1 MVLNYNIC
9 NFRYIIIL
17 KPSESLAS
25 RYNRIIDEVTRI
37 SIAGDG
43 ERHCAFRLQFIDC
56 DLMSYFQESNFKI
69 FLKGFQKFMNA
80 LFKACGKNAL
90 RDKLGARTQN
100 LISSAKIS
108 NRCEDSD
115 RSEDFESNTVG
126 RLREEQEN
134 ESESI
139 IYDEVSED
147 YYENW
152 DDNYDIM
159 TTTAYTTGHI
169 SNNLKGNI

>member
-1 MVLNYNIC
+1 
-9 NFRYIIIL
+9 
-17 KPSESLAS
+17 
-25 RYNRIIDEVTRI
+25 
-37 SIAGDG
+37 
-43 ERHCAFRLQFIDC
+43 
-56 DLMSYFQESNFKI
+56 
-69 FLKGFQKFMNA
+69 MNA

-152 DDNYDIM
+152 DYNYDIM

-169 SNNLKGNI
+169 SKNLKGNI